1 MSRLLL
7 PDLPL
12 TCLPVLTMS
21 AINEL
26 LERFDPRLDVLRE
39 IHPVSAVVLVIV
51 FLGSILLARAFSN
64 ALDTRWR
71 IPPSSQPSAID
82 RLGQKTTK
90 SCQAASSNTYAPV
103 KWYENRSLLI
113 SLGGLSV
120 TLMLIGNIRDIC
132 VVRDMTDYRLCDPH
146 LAVSFAYVKTAAS
159 VLGLMVV
166 LMVFWKAPPVPAKN
180 GRS

>member
-26 LERFDPRLDVLRE
+26 LERLNTRLDVLRN
-39 IHPVSAVVLVIV
+39 IHPVSAIAIVIV

-71 IPPSSQPSAID
+71 VRSPAQPTAVEHP
-82 RLGQKTTK
+82 GQETTK
-90 SCQAASSNTYAPV
+90 SSPAVSSTYQASV

-113 SLGGLSV
+113 ALAAVSI

-132 VVRDMTDYRLCDPH
+132 VVRDINDYLICDPD
-146 LAVSFAYVKTAAS
+146 LAVSFAYLKTAA
-159 VLGLMVV
+159 
-166 LMVFWKAPPVPAKN
+166 
-180 GRS
+180 